1 VVLGLSVGP
10 AVALG
15 LSRFAYAL
23 LLPSM
28 RLNLHWSFAT
38 AGALNTANALGYL
51 VGALLTTP
59 SVRRWGVRRSFI
71 SGLIVSVLVL
81 IMTGSSGN
89 ILILMAL
96 RSLSGIAGAVTF
108 ITGAGL
114 VAMVVSDKDP
124 RQIASRLGIYFSG
137 AGAGIVASGI
147 GIPYLLS
154 VTNLADGWRY
164 GWIFLA
170 GLGILALI
178 VGIPVALACDE
189 PPAQPLASRGWPAR
203 HFSRILMSYTLFG
216 AGYIAYMTFIVAFI
230 KGHGIKSGEITAF
243 WVVLGCASMAGAVI
257 WARPIARMRGGRG
270 PAVVLAAVSAG
281 ALLPLVSHSTGAA
294 IGSAVLFG
302 GSFLSVVTS
311 VTLVV
316 RRSVE
321 PYHWTAAIAGLTI
334 AFALGQSIGPLLAG
348 VLSDGPAGLSLGLD
362 LSVGVLVAATL
373 ISLTQRHYE
382 TPNLW
387 VSANTNTPK
396 GHR

>member
-1 VVLGLSVGP
+1 
-10 AVALG
+10 
-15 LSRFAYAL
+15 
-23 LLPSM
+23 M

-38 AGALNTANALGYL
+38 AGAMNTANALGYL

-59 SVRRWGVRRSFI
+59 SVRRWGARRSFI
-71 SGLIVSVLVL
+71 SGLSASVLALFV
-81 IMTGSSGN
+81 MGSSGN

-96 RSLSGIAGAVTF
+96 RTLSGIAGAITF

-114 VAMVVSDKDP
+114 VAIVVRNMGPS
-124 RQIASRLGIYFSG
+124 QIASRLGIYFSG

-154 VTNLADGWRY
+154 VTNPADGWRY
-164 GWIFLA
+164 GWVLLA
-170 GLGILALI
+170 GLGILALMI
-178 VGIPVALACDE
+178 GIPVALACDE
-189 PPAQPLASRGWPAR
+189 PPTQPPASRGWPAR
-203 HFSRILMSYTLFG
+203 HFSRILISYSLFG
-216 AGYIAYMTFIVAFI
+216 AGYIAYMTFIVAFL
-230 KGHGIKSGEITAF
+230 KGHGVESGEITAF
-243 WVVLGCASMAGAVI
+243 WVVLGSASMAGAVI
-257 WARPIARMRGGRG
+257 WARPISKMRGGRG

-281 ALLPLVSHSTGAA
+281 SLLPLVSHSTGAA

-321 PYHWTAAIAGLTI
+321 PYHWTAAIAGLTV

-362 LSVGVLVAATL
+362 LSVGILIAATV

-382 TPNLW
+382 TP
-387 VSANTNTPK
+387 SPSIIANMIPPTK
-396 GHR
+396 DH